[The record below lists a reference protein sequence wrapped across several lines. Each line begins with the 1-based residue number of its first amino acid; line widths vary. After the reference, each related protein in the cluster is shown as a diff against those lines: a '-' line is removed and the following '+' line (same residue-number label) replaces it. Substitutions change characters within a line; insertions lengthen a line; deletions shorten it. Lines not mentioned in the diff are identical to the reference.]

1 MATETKTFY
10 PGAYDANL
18 SSVKTVNGAANPVGK
33 GSSNTTYATMISEP
47 GGSLSVFWP
56 FDVSSIPEN
65 ATINSVSC
73 KAKAKVANTS
83 ITTTAQ
89 LQMYS
94 GSTGKGSATSFRNT
108 TAQTYTLAPGS
119 WTRAELAGIR
129 LRVYAVSTASSY
141 QANAWF
147 YGADLTVTYTYQSEK
162 FMLKLGGAWHDIA
175 RVFKKVNG
183 IWVEQTELASV
194 IEDGVRYKN
203 GGEIVS
209 PYKTVT
215 ITGSGSSSWCYV
227 TINGTKYTSAASVKV
242 ESGATVQ
249 ITVGGDV
256 AKYCYVSLDGTN
268 VLSGSGTY
276 TYTVTEDCSMKLA
289 MTVHETYYTC
299 GSVEIT
305 TGGGS
310 SANLISFTVD
320 GVSYQAEEGMTWTQ
334 FIASSYNQDNYFRD
348 AFGGVYTDDGWVYTS
363 SGVNPTVEDAIIP
376 GEAYYTQ

>member
-1 MATETKTFY
+1 MDIAKTHPIGQDPSAYNDNAYFCGKSASGSVVYSEFSFDLSGIPTNAEIGTVTVVAGGSCETSYFSSYVAQLYCGSTAKGVAGSLRSKTTTYTTTFNGGVWTRDELNDCRIRFTATKSGTGSTRKCY
-10 PGAYDANL
+10 
-18 SSVKTVNGAANPVGK
+18 VNGAR
-33 GSSNTTYATMISEP
+33 
-47 GGSLSVFWP
+47 
-56 FDVSSIPEN
+56 
-65 ATINSVSC
+65 
-73 KAKAKVANTS
+73 
-83 ITTTAQ
+83 ITVQ
-89 LQMYS
+89 
-94 GSTGKGSATSFRNT
+94 
-108 TAQTYTLAPGS
+108 YT
-119 WTRAELAGIR
+119 
-129 LRVYAVSTASSY
+129 V
-141 QANAWF
+141 NN
-147 YGADLTVTYTYQSEK
+147 EK